1 MPMTESKTRTAL
13 GLFLVISHFAVLLL
27 IITLHFLGGF
37 KFDEMTTAVAIITPM
52 FASFTTVIVS
62 QVITERSQV
71 AAASEN
77 VSAPFVFLSFFFP
90 VLFVGYLVAVILL
103 RAFNLAIENFEHF
116 KGLLALGET
125 AFAVYIGQ
133 FIKGLFKQATQ

>member
-52 FASFTTVIVS
+52 FASFTTVIVN
-62 QVITERSQV
+62 QVITERSGV

-90 VLFVGYLVAVILL
+90 VLFVGYLVAVIL
-103 RAFNLAIENFEHF
+103 
-116 KGLLALGET
+116 
-125 AFAVYIGQ
+125 
-133 FIKGLFKQATQ
+133 

>member
-1 MPMTESKTRTAL
+1 MSMTESKTRTAL
-13 GLFLVISHFAVLLL
+13 GLFLVVSHFAVLLL
-27 IITLHFLGGF
+27 IITLHFFGGC
-37 KFDEMTTAVAIITPM
+37 KFDEMTTAIAIITPM
-52 FASFTTVIVS
+52 LASFTTVIVN
-62 QVITERSQV
+62 QVITERSLV
-71 AAASEN
+71 ADASEN
-77 VSAPFVFLSFFFP
+77 VSTPFVFLSFFFP

-133 FIKGLFKQATQ
+133 FIRSLFKQGAQ